1 MYHSLRRRFAST
13 TTSFNIPSNA
23 PIIVRTPLIYTNGTP
38 NGGIHVLA
46 LNSPPVNA
54 LNSEVLYAL
63 AAEIRAANEDKTCK
77 GLILASSSSASVG
90 ATTTSPLLPPVRP
103 FSAGLD
109 VREMAGASDETFK
122 RFWNGLQEV
131 FITMWPSAVPIIA
144 AIDGP
149 APAGGCWLGL
159 LSDARIL
166 ADDPKCVIG
175 LNEVALGIVAPR
187 WFAHPLERVVGVRKA
202 EEMLSEGRL
211 LIPSEALK
219 YGLVDELAPR
229 GGSVLD
235 AAALRVAR
243 LANVPSRARA
253 ATKLLLRGPLLN
265 ETLSTP
271 ALRATDLQETWKI
284 LGNKDVQRGLNLY
297 MAALASRGATK

>member
-1 MYHSLRRRFAST
+1 MYQSLRRRFAST
-13 TTSFNIPSNA
+13 TSFIIPPNA
-23 PIIVRTPLIYTNGTP
+23 PLVFRTPLMIANNGVP
-38 NGGIHVLA
+38 NGANGGGIHVLA

-54 LNSEVLYAL
+54 LSSEVLYAL

-77 GLILASSSSASVG
+77 GLILASSSSASP
-90 ATTTSPLLPPVRP
+90 PLVLPPVRP

-109 VREMAGASDETFK
+109 VREMAGASEETFT
-122 RFWNGLQEV
+122 RFWSGVQEV
-131 FITMWPSAVPIIA
+131 FIALWPSAVPVVA

-175 LNEVALGIVAPR
+175 LNEVALGIVAPT
-187 WFAHPLERVVGVRKA
+187 WFARPLQNVVGLRKA
-202 EEMLSEGRL
+202 EEMLCEGRL
-211 LIPSEALK
+211 LSPTEALK
-219 YGLVDELAPR
+219 YGLVDEIAPR

-243 LANVPSRARA
+243 LANVPARARA
-253 ATKLLLRGPLLN
+253 ATKLLLRRQLLN
-265 ETLSTP
+265 DTLSTP

-297 MAALASRGATK
+297 MAALASRATK